1 MNDFLAQVSVLGCF
15 LRCFNIA
22 PRHCGSWSSGSIL
35 LGLVVIDKGLGVGI
49 ELAFTQFTLDKEDV
63 GLSDADG
70 GAFAAYFTS
79 NATRRCSLSLQPR
92 LNQRE
97 QILDAKGPRYLVLQL
112 LHLGGLVV
120 VLARPRRDDV
130 VGHARAARHDEE
142 ERTVGLSGRGDVFV
156 AAQVILAID
165 ATVPTPHFAAHHDAI
180 AAVDPLL
187 DGDEALRVLD
197 PLDGVVGLFEREKRL
212 PDEGGH
218 GSYDDD
224 VGGEEAAVKA
234 DATAKAEAE
243 MEAREARNWPRP
255 ARTMRRLE
263 RRGVDDAISCLRSD
277 LQQITPRDEVVRRRT
292 SRSWKRWGTRPHAVS
307 GD

>member
-1 MNDFLAQVSVLGCF
+1 M
-15 LRCFNIA
+15 
-22 PRHCGSWSSGSIL
+22 
-35 LGLVVIDKGLGVGI
+35 VINKGFSVGI
-49 ELAFTQFTLDKEDV
+49 ELAFAQFTLDKEDV

-70 GAFAAYFTS
+70 GTLAAYFTS
-79 NATRRCSLSLQPR
+79 NATRRGSLGLQPR

-97 QILDAKGPRYLVLQL
+97 QILDAKGPRHLVLQL

-130 VGHARAARHDEE
+130 VAHARAARDDEE

-156 AAQVILAID
+156 AAQVILAVD

-180 AAVDPLL
+180 APVDPFL

-197 PLDGVVGLFEREKRL
+197 PLDGVVGLFKREKRL
-212 PDEGGH
+212 SDEGGH

-224 VGGEEAAVKA
+224 VRGKEAVGKA
-234 DATAKAEAE
+234 DAAAKAEAG
-243 MEAREARNWPRP
+243 MEAREARNWPKQ

-277 LQQITPRDEVVRRRT
+277 LQQITPRDEDVRRRT
-292 SRSWKRWGTRPHAVS
+292 SRSWEKVGYNGRMQIS
-307 GD
+307 GG